1 MGRILEE
8 GFFRIYGVWVLH
20 AIIRQVIEEERK
32 LVVDVGFYLGLIW
45 NKVNQILVRLE
56 LLLKDWI

>member
-32 LVVDVGFYLGLIW
+32 LVVDVGFYLGLI
-45 NKVNQILVRLE
+45 
-56 LLLKDWI
+56 